1 MNNSDRME
9 FDTNLEIAYR
19 LLSAC
24 LYQPAAE
31 WADEGLFQ
39 NLGEALRVVAPA
51 AAEKADIM
59 GAAFKESGCEALTVA
74 YAALFVGPSQLLAPP
89 YGSFYMEPEKR
100 VMGET
105 TMAAHAF
112 YLECGL
118 RLDDDFSE
126 LPDHMAV
133 ELEFASYL
141 LQRAIQAA
149 GEGDTEGYD
158 GWVERRRHFL
168 HTFLAGWY
176 NEFCNNIRNGAEDG
190 FYSALADCLE
200 AVVTRDG
207 ELLTALR

>member
-1 MNNSDRME
+1 MNNPDRME
-9 FDTNLEIAYR
+9 FDKNMEIAYR

-24 LYQPAAE
+24 LYQPATD
-31 WADEGLFQ
+31 WADECLFQ
-39 NLGEALRVVAPA
+39 NLGNALRVVAPDAAGKA
-51 AAEKADIM
+51 AAME
-59 GAAFKESGCEALTVA
+59 AAFGESGCEALTVA
-74 YAALFVGPSQLLAPP
+74 YAALFVGPTQLLAPP
-89 YGSFYMEPEKR
+89 YGSVYLEQEKR

-141 LQRAIQAA
+141 LQCAVRAA
-149 GEGDTEGYD
+149 GEGDAEGYE
-158 GWVERRRHFL
+158 GWVERRRRFL
-168 HTFLAGWY
+168 HAFLGGWY
-176 NEFCNNIRNGAEDG
+176 REFCNNIRNGAEDG
-190 FYSALADCLE
+190 FYPALADCLE

-207 ELLTALR
+207 ESLST